1 MTKELSCP
9 VNKSHIFYRGRAPF
23 PMLSSLQAMR
33 SLPSSLTRFVQQLAA
48 ISLLAA
54 SVVGGC
60 KRAVPGGT
68 TAPST
73 TDSGGATAA
82 SVVEPTVLRFSDESN
97 AGVFAYAKREH
108 IFEREL
114 AKVNATIEWVP
125 APGAF
130 SASFDAMNSGAI
142 NASRGAISPIIGALS
157 HNLQF
162 KIYGISDPGSTL
174 RAGIIS
180 PPGSA
185 IRTIKDLVGK
195 RVAVNL
201 AAHGDY
207 LLLKA
212 LANAGIPASKVERV
226 PIQPP
231 DAAAAFATGKIDAW
245 STFGT
250 FYNTAVRNGA
260 HVLAVESELHSDD
273 VGVLAAN
280 VAVLRKNPAAFRT
293 ILRVSDE
300 LTALA
305 HQSPEKFQNV
315 FKDKGPTAVSGEE
328 LRLAIEDTRTVP
340 AFRVPTAADRARIE
354 SVSKIFFENKSIDR
368 KIPVDEIVFDV
379 DQAAALQAAV
389 ASPERPAA
397 EAARD
402 RWRHPAETLAFFGI
416 RNDQNVV
423 ELWPGTG
430 WYTAILAPFLADK
443 GTLTA
448 ISPEPKPAANVD
460 GGAAAAAEALF
471 AKKYADRLAAS
482 PGVFGKVGAHSVNPA
497 GDFSLGPDGSADA
510 VVTFRNFHN
519 WVKAGITPNVLSAAF
534 RVLKQ
539 GGVLG
544 IEEHRAAPG
553 ETDPARVVQKI
564 GDTGYVPEAY
574 VIDLA
579 RQAGFTLEGRSE
591 INGNPLDTK
600 DWPKG
605 VWTLPP
611 TFRLGDQDRAKYQA
625 IGESDRMTLRFRK
638 SQADF
643 HAQK

>member
-1 MTKELSCP
+1 M
-9 VNKSHIFYRGRAPF
+9 RPF
-23 PMLSSLQAMR
+23 RMYVGVTALL
-33 SLPSSLTRFVQQLAA
+33 VAA
-48 ISLLAA
+48 W
-54 SVVGGC
+54 VGGC
-60 KRAVPGGT
+60 KRAGP
-68 TAPST
+68 
-73 TDSGGATAA
+73 GGATAPSGVA
-82 SVVEPTVLRFSDESN
+82 DSGGTAAAPAFEPVVVRFSDPSN
-97 AGVFAYAKREH
+97 AGVPSVFAYAKREH
-108 IFEREL
+108 VLEKEL

-142 NASRGAISPIIGALS
+142 NVSGGAISPIIGALS
-157 HNLQF
+157 HNLRF
-162 KIYGISDPGSTL
+162 KIYGIADPGSTM

-180 PPGSA
+180 PPGSS
-185 IRTIKDLVGK
+185 IRTVRDLVGK

-245 STFGT
+245 STFGI
-250 FYNTAVRNGA
+250 FFNTAVRNGA
-260 HVLAVESELHSDD
+260 HVLALERDLHSDD

-280 VAVLRKNPAAFRT
+280 VSVLQKNPAAFQT
-293 ILRVSDE
+293 ILRVSQE
-300 LTALA
+300 LTTLA

-315 FKDKGPTAVSGEE
+315 FKNKGPTALSGEE
-328 LRLAIEDTRTVP
+328 LRLAIEDTRALP
-340 AFRVPTAADRARIE
+340 EYRVPTATDRARVE
-354 SVSKIFFENKSIDR
+354 NVSKIFFENKSIDR

-379 DQAAALQAAV
+379 DQAAALRAAV
-389 ASPERPAA
+389 ASAERPPA
-397 EAARD
+397 ETARD
-402 RWRHPAETLAFFGI
+402 RWRHPAETLGFFGA

-430 WYTAILAPFLADK
+430 WYTAILAPFLADT
-443 GTLTA
+443 GTLTV
-448 ISPEPKPAANVD
+448 IGPEPKPPIDA
-460 GGAAAAAEALF
+460 GADAGAPEALV

-482 PGVFGKVGAHSVNPA
+482 PGVFGKVRVRSVDAASP
-497 GDFSLGPDGSADA
+497 FSLGPDGSADA

-519 WVKAGITPNVLSAAF
+519 WVKAGITPNVLAAAF
-534 RVLKQ
+534 KVLKR

-544 IEEHRAAPG
+544 IEEHRAAS
-553 ETDPARVVQKI
+553 EEKDPARVVQKI

-574 VIDLA
+574 VVDLA

-600 DWPKG
+600 DWQKG

-611 TFRLGDQDRAKYQA
+611 TLRLGDQDRARYQA

-638 SQADF
+638 P
-643 HAQK
+643 